1 MKNAIL
7 ILFFIVYAT
16 SFFAQTSFASQI
28 PLSEKYDPKKVVDDV
43 YGIKMYDKLIA
54 VFEVDTIRKNKKG
67 YKEEG
72 EIEDYYINDKP
83 IHKGLYVEGKLR
95 AFKNFYPN
103 STIERSFKMID
114 LKKSEMTEYYPNGNL
129 KSEIKYY
136 ESYTIKQTDYYENG
150 KISYDEESSK
160 NGDYLIKRN
169 SYKEDGKPS
178 ITFELIDKKKKT
190 YQHKE
195 FYENGTIKEEGSMQ
209 YISEMGDFI
218 KEGNWIN
225 YNNAGQEIKKQT
237 FHEGN
242 VIE

>member
-1 MKNAIL
+1 
-7 ILFFIVYAT
+7 
-16 SFFAQTSFASQI
+16 
-28 PLSEKYDPKKVVDDV
+28 
-43 YGIKMYDKLIA
+43 
-54 VFEVDTIRKNKKG
+54 
-67 YKEEG
+67 
-72 EIEDYYINDKP
+72 
-83 IHKGLYVEGKLR
+83 
-95 AFKNFYPN
+95 
-103 STIERSFKMID
+103 MID